1 MLHVYPRNIETNKF
15 PLQVYVEQGTT
26 ETTHH

>member
-1 MLHVYPRNIETNKF
+1 MLHVYPRNIGTNKF
-15 PLQVYVEQGTT
+15 PLHVYAEQGTT